1 MYADNANGMGWDV
14 AEVEN
19 TVEQNQQQYQE
30 QEKYGRG
37 KQRTEVQ
44 QSPKVQIYAIEKE
57 GKKTDYRFYNTN
69 DFPGPWGKCNEDDLF
84 FIRGSEESFRW
95 KMEESLRLK
104 GKRHKSNRQN
114 ERDAGGS
121 LSAVQGGLV
130 PSSTTVLEVDLGVK
144 KKGQPQSSDF
154 LPNSLV
160 LVENGQKYS
169 LSAFLADS
177 SEK

>member
-19 TVEQNQQQYQE
+19 TVEQNQQQYNKRNTGEENNGQ
-30 QEKYGRG
+30 KYSKVLKSKFMRYRKGRKENLG
-37 KQRTEVQ
+37 KMQRGR
-44 QSPKVQIYAIEKE
+44 P
-57 GKKTDYRFYNTN
+57 F
-69 DFPGPWGKCNEDDLF
+69 F
-84 FIRGSEESFRW
+84 FIRGEEESFRW